1 MSTLRGAMLAPVRK
15 LAVGC
20 ELDWSEDARVVEPET
35 PKKLKLVSST
45 TTRRVLLSDSV
56 PAIDKEE
63 QRRESMI
70 GTRAIQ

>member
-15 LAVGC
+15 LAAGC

-56 PAIDKEE
+56 SAIDREV

>member
-15 LAVGC
+15 IAAGC

-45 TTRRVLLSDSV
+45 TTRRRVLLSDSV
-56 PAIDKEE
+56 SARDKEE
-63 QRRESMI
+63 QRREIMI
-70 GTRAIQ
+70 GTRAT

>member
-1 MSTLRGAMLAPVRK
+1 MLAPVRK
-15 LAVGC
+15 IAAGC

-56 PAIDKEE
+56 SAIDKEE

-70 GTRAIQ
+70 GTRAIK